1 MQKVRFKR
9 EFSLN
14 GTWYDK
20 NKVETFD
27 TQTADALKSRGAVSF
42 VMEDVKPDK
51 EEGK

>member
-9 EFSLN
+9 GFSLN
-14 GTWYDK
+14 GTWYEK

-27 TQTADALKSRGAVSF
+27 TQTADALKDKGVVTF
-42 VMEDVKPDK
+42 VTEDVKPNK